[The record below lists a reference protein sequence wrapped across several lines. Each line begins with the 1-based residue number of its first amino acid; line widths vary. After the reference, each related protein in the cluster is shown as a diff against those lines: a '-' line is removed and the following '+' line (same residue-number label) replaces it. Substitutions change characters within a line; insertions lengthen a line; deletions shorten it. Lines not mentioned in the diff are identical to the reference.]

1 MSDEGCFLLLSKIC
15 MIYGLNLGSR
25 AVRALVRQLSSPHKY
40 HYNLNLVL
48 FYFSD
53 PISRNESDS
62 FPSNLNFLHLHFEF
76 ASQG

>member
-1 MSDEGCFLLLSKIC
+1 MAMPREENGEIFTDTQS
-15 MIYGLNLGSR
+15 LGSR

-40 HYNLNLVL
+40 YYNLNLVL

-62 FPSNLNFLHLHFEF
+62 FHSNLNFLHLHFEF